1 MSTEAELFA
10 IRYSINHATQ
20 LYNVKH
26 IIVIMDAIPATKLI
40 FDTSIHPY
48 QLYSIAISSDLRE
61 FFNKNLINPI
71 SF

>member
-26 IIVIMDAIPATKLI
+26 IVIMDAILAAKLI